1 MKICNKCKSSYSEP
15 LKDHFNKKFDTK
27 DGFQTICK
35 KCISLSHREHYLKRT
50 DYYKD
55 KSKISRPKY
64 RKRNLQ
70 HIIDYLKQNPCVDC
84 GETDPIVL
92 EFDHRGDKEYDVSK
106 LVSCALNKIIKE
118 IAKCDVRCAN
128 CHKRKT
134 AKQFNYYKNIQL

>member
-1 MKICNKCKSSYSEP
+1 MKNCAKCGPQNESCFSKKTSS
-15 LKDHFNKKFDTK
+15 K
-27 DGFQTICK
+27 DGLQSICK
-35 KCISLSHREHYLKRT
+35 KCMREVRIIHYSKNKNKIKKRSRINNRR
-50 DYYKD
+50 YK
-55 KSKISRPKY
+55 
-64 RKRNLQ
+64 KRNSQ
-70 HIIDYLKQNPCVDC
+70 FIWDYLKQNPCVDC